1 MMKEIKAYVATC
13 DVCQHFKTTIN
24 LSTGKLPLRDS
35 HSVEPFQVLMVDL
48 CGLWKMWAKVQTED
62 NVKDKTVILEKI
74 VIILLFFV

>member
-1 MMKEIKAYVATC
+1 MSTFQDNNQPKHREIT
-13 DVCQHFKTTIN
+13 
-24 LSTGKLPLRDS
+24 SRDS

-74 VIILLFFV
+74 VIILLFLSDNDEGGLMMV